1 MFCKKIFSVLPV
13 ALLCFTCSGCGN
25 EASYTATYE
34 IDSLPKNIDPQLASS
49 ESELLI
55 VRNIFEGL
63 MRVDK
68 DGNVVTGAAES
79 YEISEDSKCYTFHLR
94 QSLEWSNG
102 TALTASDFVFALQRA
117 SDPQT
122 MSPYTDLITPISGAQ
137 QSLNG
142 KINCTAIGVTAID
155 AYTLQIKL
163 NTKCDTFLASLTN
176 AVYMPCNKAFFNK
189 CGGKYGLDRNNI
201 ISNGSFELTTWK
213 ADSAIKL
220 SKSES
225 YHGEFSALPAAVY
238 LTIKD
243 DKDTTTRAERLNKN
257 DINMAKVDFSTL
269 DAINETTI
277 NLCKFKNTT
286 YALVFNKES
295 TVGKI
300 KDLTIAFNQAI
311 DLEKVGN
318 SLPDI
323 FSASNG
329 LIPPD
334 LSINGIT
341 AKELDKTVSRL
352 YGHSPET
359 ARELFLRSLKSIP
372 NKTLPNFSVLCVD
385 DSYIKSTLTQIISG
399 WQQVLG
405 AYVNIETV
413 SSMEAFIKALKS
425 GNYTAAF
432 VPLSSSN
439 GNVTTFLKQFTS
451 DSVQN
456 YYNFSDKN
464 YDSIVTEISTCSD
477 ITQLSQLINNAE
489 NLLLNDTFIIPVF
502 SSPTAFAYSST
513 FSDVSFF
520 PFGGSIDF
528 AYISLT
534 KK

>member
-1 MFCKKIFSVLPV
+1 
-13 ALLCFTCSGCGN
+13 
-25 EASYTATYE
+25 
-34 IDSLPKNIDPQLASS
+34 
-49 ESELLI
+49 
-55 VRNIFEGL
+55 
-63 MRVDK
+63 
-68 DGNVVTGAAES
+68 
-79 YEISEDSKCYTFHLR
+79 
-94 QSLEWSNG
+94 
-102 TALTASDFVFALQRA
+102 
-117 SDPQT
+117 
-122 MSPYTDLITPISGAQ
+122 
-137 QSLNG
+137 
-142 KINCTAIGVTAID
+142 
-155 AYTLQIKL
+155 
-163 NTKCDTFLASLTN
+163 
-176 AVYMPCNKAFFNK
+176 
-189 CGGKYGLDRNNI
+189 
-201 ISNGSFELTTWK
+201 
-213 ADSAIKL
+213 
-220 SKSES
+220 
-225 YHGEFSALPAAVY
+225 
-238 LTIKD
+238 
-243 DKDTTTRAERLNKN
+243 
-257 DINMAKVDFSTL
+257 
-269 DAINETTI
+269 
-277 NLCKFKNTT
+277 
-286 YALVFNKES
+286 LVFNKES